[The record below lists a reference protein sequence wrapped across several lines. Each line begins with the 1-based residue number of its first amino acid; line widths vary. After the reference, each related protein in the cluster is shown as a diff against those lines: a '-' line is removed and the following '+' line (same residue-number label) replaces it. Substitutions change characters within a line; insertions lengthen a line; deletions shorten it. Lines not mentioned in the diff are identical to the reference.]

1 MVWLILGLN
10 VTKDVD
16 VSLRDTVLMQIY
28 GIVSAE
34 FGATGEYGVR
44 VGTSLGMNTVYNGSV
59 LNNSNLRHINPPGE
73 IAAMTSS
80 YTDPSSIEHLI
91 VKLYDISSGG
101 NFVGTVDIPAPSTGY
116 SIFSYVM
123 SNCGDRLCVLV
134 SFYDFSSGN
143 GYLTAYAVD
152 NSASA
157 SQVFEHFTT
166 DFISQIDIFGNM
178 NMAPD
183 TAAIVIVKSTGE
195 ALLFG
200 VDLNLSPYSNPV
212 ISHTIS
218 GGNYNLMGGAFF
230 EDGGSRLFASILQD
244 LNTYDLTFLGFDLSD
259 GTILSN
265 TQSFNM
271 PFSTNNTSFNSRGFC
286 IVGDDGTNLFV
297 YLYDI
302 FSSSFYGDT
311 TGSVGSIANV
321 FSTGYPDICSFMT
334 GSELYAVD
342 VDDKILVGTST
353 LPTGIF
359 GAAQPFFDDNTLP
372 GGEMHIAAINLD
384 TPPNDSLFYMTY
396 GVGYSGISLQSIDT
410 VALEVPVA
418 PYFTDIMV
426 YGGNLYMSK
435 YLSGVPFR
443 IMKAHL
449 DYTPI
454 WEGDTISQNNA
465 VYLPLY
471 VFDYINQQMRVIDD
485 ATGMA
490 QPYVYDIPYSTYGGP
505 VYVKRS
511 GSNLYILTGS
521 YGGNLFLHQLDAS
534 DLTGSATDLGISVPY
549 GYYDLMNDTL
559 AIAYSDFNDQ
569 NVKLYLYDIASS
581 TLSSPQVFDID
592 ATTTESSGK
601 VVLKGGYVYL
611 PVYTSS
617 LQKLFRCT
625 VDFATCVN
633 TDIDISTYGYVMDYF
648 VDDNG
653 YVYLSTGDGYSSHII
668 ALDENLNITS
678 TAGPLP
684 GYVNKIYGT
693 GEYLMVVRSS
703 AYTPVDTSFIM
714 FARKSDPSVF
724 DLVDTLVGAYGT
736 ASHVYEY
743 SSGQYYA
750 FFTAVERDIALARL
764 VRYNITDATGT
775 EEISDSRFLYQ
786 VRNGRLIL
794 QGKGNANVRI
804 FDITGRMVGSFNG
817 TIDGQKTIARF
828 PAQGIYLLDING
840 SKFKVVNIN
849 R

>member
-1 MVWLILGLN
+1 MVWLILGLS
-10 VTKDVD
+10 VTRDVD
-16 VSLRDTVLMQIY
+16 VSLRDTMMAQVS
-28 GIVSAE
+28 GIRSSS
-34 FGATGEYGVR
+34 FGAAGEYVVNLLSSPGAV
-44 VGTSLGMNTVYNGSV
+44 VYNGTM
-59 LNNSNLRHINPPGE
+59 LNITQYEVINPLSNM
-73 IAAMTSS
+73 AAVSS
-80 YTDPSSIEHLI
+80 ISIDPSSIEHFVI
-91 VKLYDISSGG
+91 KLYDISSGG
-101 NFVGTVDIPAPSTGY
+101 NLVGTVDIPAPSTGY
-116 SIFSYVM
+116 STYIYSIA
-123 SNCGDRLCVLV
+123 NCGGRICALV

-166 DFISQIDIFGNM
+166 DIISRADIYGNM

-183 TAAIVIVKSTGE
+183 TAAIVIVKNTGE
-195 ALLFG
+195 ALMFG
-200 VDLNLSPYSNPV
+200 VDLNLPPYSNPV

-218 GGNYNLMGGAFF
+218 GGNYNPTGGAFF

-271 PFSTNNTSFNSRGFC
+271 PFSAYYVSFNSRGFC
-286 IVGDDGTNLFV
+286 VVIDDGTDLFM

-311 TGSVGSIANV
+311 TGSVGGIWGV
-321 FSTGYPDICSFMT
+321 FPTGYPDICSFMT

-342 VDDKILVGTST
+342 VDNKTFVGTST

-359 GAAQPFFDDNTLP
+359 SAAQPFFDDNTLP
-372 GGEMHIAAINLD
+372 GSQVHIAAVNLD
-384 TPPNDSLFYMTY
+384 APPNDSLFYMTY
-396 GVGYSGISLQSIDT
+396 EVGYSGISLQSIDT
-410 VALEVPVA
+410 VALEAPVA
-418 PYFTDIMV
+418 LYFTDIMV

-435 YLSGVPFR
+435 YPSMPPSR
-443 IMKAHL
+443 IVKAHL
-449 DYTPI
+449 DYTSI
-454 WEGDTISQNNA
+454 WEGDTISQNNT

-471 VFDYINQQMRVIDD
+471 VFDNTNQQMRVIDD

-505 VYVKRS
+505 QYVKRS

-534 DLTGSATDLGISVPY
+534 DLTGSATDLGISIPY

-559 AIAYSDFNDQ
+559 AIAYIDFIDQ
-569 NVKLYLYDIASS
+569 NVKLYLYDIASN

-633 TDIDISTYGYVMDYF
+633 TDIDVSTYGYVIDYF

-653 YVYLSTGDGYSSHII
+653 YVYLSTGNGYFSHII

-678 TAGPLP
+678 TAGPIP
-684 GYVNKIYGT
+684 GYINKIYGMR
-693 GEYLMVVRSS
+693 EYLMLVRSS

-743 SSGQYYA
+743 SPGQYYA

-794 QGKGNANVRI
+794 QGKGDVNVRI